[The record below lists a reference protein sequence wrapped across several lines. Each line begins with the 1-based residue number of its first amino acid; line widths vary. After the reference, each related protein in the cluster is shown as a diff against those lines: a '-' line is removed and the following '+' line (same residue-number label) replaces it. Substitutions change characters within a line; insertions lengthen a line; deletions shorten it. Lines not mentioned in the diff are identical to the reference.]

1 MNRKQAVQYAEF
13 INSLC
18 ESGNLKF
25 DWLDSLDSEARD
37 HVFRNPSYI
46 GHEEISVDDFENHF
60 GGYSIL
66 GFFDIIEEEHLFD
79 YYYFVSNSLAD
90 PLFQRNNKDNT
101 DIDIIT
107 EQSSKQINQSKE
119 DNIVI
124 DEDLA
129 KAFLDNPASYIYDYT
144 DIEDTFTGITDE
156 ASRILSGHVGELNLY
171 GLTGISDS
179 AAEILSE
186 HKGPINL
193 ESLTNI
199 SDTSAVFLS
208 RHGGPINLEG
218 LTEISDT
225 VAEALSNHE
234 DKLSLYGLKTLSD
247 AAAKSLSKH
256 DGNLLINGLI
266 ELSNI
271 AAETLSMKQ
280 GFLQLDIKKPSV
292 FSFNGLSELTDKLS
306 DILAD
311 SNREINLPGVIEISD
326 QAAANIAESKGAWLH
341 LNGVKSLSDCQA
353 ENLSRF
359 SGDELS
365 LNSLTEISDMGAKHL
380 SNFCGKYLFLKKLTE
395 INHDGIHSLASYKGN
410 LRVPSETRERI
421 DSSSQ

>member
-46 GHEEISVDDFENHF
+46 GHEEISVVVFENHF
-60 GGYSIL
+60 GVYDIL
-66 GFFDIIEEEHLFD
+66 GFFDIIEEDHLFD

-90 PLFQRNNKDNT
+90 PLFQRINKDNT

-107 EQSSKQINQSKE
+107 EQSSKQMNQSKE

-171 GLTGISDS
+171 GLSGISDS

-311 SNREINLPGVIEISD
+311 SNREINS
-326 QAAANIAESKGAWLH
+326 
-341 LNGVKSLSDCQA
+341 
-353 ENLSRF
+353 
-359 SGDELS
+359 
-365 LNSLTEISDMGAKHL
+365 
-380 SNFCGKYLFLKKLTE
+380 
-395 INHDGIHSLASYKGN
+395 
-410 LRVPSETRERI
+410 TRCN
-421 DSSSQ
+421 